1 MMRGVFF
8 RRKSRRLAE
17 AEVDGQII
25 EAYISNG
32 IDIGFL
38 KNGAT
43 CFLRE
48 AESTNRRTSFD
59 LYSVYDQDTLVC
71 VDAKEPLRI
80 AEKWCSEKCN
90 NEGKQVSFYV
100 DVKGMTLLA
109 MNRKNHDIVIQVMG
123 TSFVDNRV
131 AYLPEI
137 PSTALNE
144 RLMSLLWMKEH
155 GQNPQLCRTQ
165 LHGSR
170 LQLIIDGSAPLLHN
184 ACNRKH
190 ELTADLPRLRESFR
204 ADHGLVEQNLHDA
217 GPVSQIHKD
226 QGAEISPLL
235 RPAHQR
241 DCASNHFLR
250 NFGASAGTLQSHHR
264 FCHQSNS
271 LS

>member
-17 AEVDGQII
+17 VEVDGQII

-32 IDIGFL
+32 IDIEFL

-48 AESTNRRTSFD
+48 AGNTNRRTSFD

-80 AEKWCSEKCN
+80 AEKWCSEKYN

-131 AYLPEI
+131 AYLPKI
-137 PSTALNE
+137 SSTALNE
-144 RLMSLLWMKEH
+144 RLMSLLWMKES
-155 GQNPQLCRTQ
+155 GQDPQLLVVVCRDDADSFSANKEVDPYFAELLSSVKEAGISIEILSCSVDAT
-165 LHGSR
+165 GMKPK
-170 LQLIIDGSAPLLHN
+170 QLIPFS
-184 ACNRKH
+184 
-190 ELTADLPRLRESFR
+190 
-204 ADHGLVEQNLHDA
+204 
-217 GPVSQIHKD
+217 
-226 QGAEISPLL
+226 
-235 RPAHQR
+235 
-241 DCASNHFLR
+241 
-250 NFGASAGTLQSHHR
+250 
-264 FCHQSNS
+264 
-271 LS
+271 

>member
-1 MMRGVFF
+1 MMRGVFI

-17 AEVDGQII
+17 VEVDGQII

-48 AESTNRRTSFD
+48 AGNTNRRTSFD

-90 NEGKQVSFYV
+90 NEGKQVSFYA
-100 DVKGMTLLA
+100 DVKGMALLA
-109 MNRKNHDIVIQVMG
+109 MNRENHDIVIQVMG

-144 RLMSLLWMKEH
+144 RLMSLLWMKERR
-155 GQNPQLCRTQ
+155 Q
-165 LHGSR
+165 
-170 LQLIIDGSAPLLHN
+170 D
-184 ACNRKH
+184 
-190 ELTADLPRLRESFR
+190 PRLLIVVCRDDADSFFANKEVDPYFAGLLSSVKE
-204 ADHGLVEQNLHDA
+204 ADIPIEVLSCSVDA
-217 GPVSQIHKD
+217 SGMKPKKIIPFS
-226 QGAEISPLL
+226 
-235 RPAHQR
+235 
-241 DCASNHFLR
+241 
-250 NFGASAGTLQSHHR
+250 
-264 FCHQSNS
+264 
-271 LS
+271 

>member
-17 AEVDGQII
+17 VEVDGQII

-43 CFLRE
+43 CYLRE

-155 GQNPQLCRTQ
+155 GQ
-165 LHGSR
+165 
-170 LQLIIDGSAPLLHN
+170 D
-184 ACNRKH
+184 
-190 ELTADLPRLRESFR
+190 PRLLVVVCRDDADSFSAKKEVDPYFAELLSSVKE
-204 ADHGLVEQNLHDA
+204 ADIPIEVLSCSVDA
-217 GPVSQIHKD
+217 DGMKPKQVIPFS
-226 QGAEISPLL
+226 
-235 RPAHQR
+235 
-241 DCASNHFLR
+241 
-250 NFGASAGTLQSHHR
+250 
-264 FCHQSNS
+264 
-271 LS
+271 